1 MPTSENNSGHIR
13 MRRVLV
19 ATDFSLISE
28 RVLHHAIS
36 IARRYNAKFYIVH
49 VVSSWGFSVAGYE
62 AAVEA
67 ANLAYN
73 DLRELSA
80 RLIQGGALKDV
91 DYELIVAIGDFWEE
105 LRRIANTHEIDLIV
119 LGTHGRV
126 GLEKVVMGSFA
137 ETVFRY
143 ACRPVLTVGPCVPDT
158 TSLTSTRHNIL
169 FPTDFS
175 SASVGAL
182 PYAISIANE
191 HGAQLTLLHVSEH
204 LTGDRSV
211 SEKEALSSLEE
222 RLQKLIP
229 GDVNLRQPVQVE
241 VLKEPVVSSI
251 IRFSREQKSD
261 LIVMGL
267 KSLPVFFAD
276 HRPWL
281 HASAVAS
288 DASCPV
294 LTVRNVRIAT

>member
-1 MPTSENNSGHIR
+1 MPSSANNSGYIF

-19 ATDFSLISE
+19 ATDFSPVSE
-28 RVLHHAIS
+28 KALHHAIS

-67 ANLAYN
+67 AKLAYN
-73 DLRELSA
+73 DLRELSS

-91 DYELIVAIGDFWEE
+91 DYEIMVAIGDFWEE

-143 ACRPVLTVGPCVPDT
+143 ASRPVLTVGPCVPDT

-182 PYAISIANE
+182 RYGISIANE
-191 HGAQLTLLHVSEH
+191 HGAQLTLLHVAEH
-204 LTGDRSV
+204 ITGGPSV
-211 SEKEALSSLEE
+211 SEEEALSSLKE
-222 RLQKLIP
+222 RLQKLVP
-229 GDVNLRQPVQVE
+229 GDVNLRQTVQVE
-241 VLKEPVVSSI
+241 VLKGPVVSSI

-288 DASCPV
+288 DACCPV
-294 LTVRNVRIAT
+294 ITVRNVRMAT